1 VGQPRDLEWSID
13 PGGRGGDSHVGF
25 EVAIAVPERILRI
38 VGWGLWPA
46 SLAKAY
52 REAMLA
58 GFRRLRGQPWAVL
71 SDRRRGSTQSD
82 EVRAV
87 MSDVMDRATAMGRDR
102 AAVLVSGAVLRLQ
115 MQRLATEAHVTQ
127 RYFDDEAEA
136 LEWLLARHP

>member
-1 VGQPRDLEWSID
+1 VGQSRDLEWSVD
-13 PGGRGGDSHVGF
+13 PGGHGGDPHVGF
-25 EVAIAVPERILRI
+25 EVAIAAPERILRI
-38 VGWGLWPA
+38 VAWGLWPV

-52 REAMLA
+52 REAMFA

-71 SDRRRGSTQSD
+71 SDRRRASTQSD

-102 AAVLVSGAVLRLQ
+102 AAVLVTGAVIRLQ
-115 MQRLATEAHVTQ
+115 MRRLATETHVVQ

-136 LEWLLARHP
+136 LEWLMARDP